1 MRDTLAA
8 LMRNPLSLVGSG
20 LAQVSA
26 VLFAALLLIEIF
38 GAQAT
43 PVRRDHHLLVVARG
57 RETITAACDVCHTV
71 VAWDEANPEILEMIP
86 D

>member
-38 GAQAT
+38 GAQPHPYVGIITYLLLPAAGRRSPR
-43 PVRRDHHLLVVARG
+43 PVTFAIR
-57 RETITAACDVCHTV
+57 
-71 VAWDEANPEILEMIP
+71 
-86 D
+86 